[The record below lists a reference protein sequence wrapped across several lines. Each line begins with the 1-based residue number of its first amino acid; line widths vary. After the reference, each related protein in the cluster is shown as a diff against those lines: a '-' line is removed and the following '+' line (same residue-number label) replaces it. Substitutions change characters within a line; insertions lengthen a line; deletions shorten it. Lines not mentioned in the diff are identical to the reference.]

1 MCSNSATGD
10 EHVGVL
16 GVEAEGVDWIWGSHD
31 ELRVDGVFEV
41 PDENVRGTNFPVLGY
56 LIFERHPLSA
66 GYRDHTPVV
75 RHPVNINVYMY
86 IYNEHIYIHN
96 ESM

>member
-1 MCSNSATGD
+1 
-10 EHVGVL
+10 
-16 GVEAEGVDWIWGSHD
+16 
-31 ELRVDGVFEV
+31 
-41 PDENVRGTNFPVLGY
+41 